1 MQRSPTS
8 TASAGHL
15 PRGLLARGRLATA
28 TLCALALATA
38 ALGCS
43 DPPIGADGV
52 AADANDA
59 SADGDGFLVW
69 VDIKGGGLDGVDED
83 VLDTDV
89 GDAAEDA
96 DASADVD
103 AKEAFEWPDED
114 TDIGPPPDV
123 SKPDVSYGPLHV
135 VSTDP
140 PIDGTTAGTLAAF
153 TVTFDQPLEAITAGP
168 YTVKVKAAGGGE
180 VSGTI
185 TVTGAKMAFAADAK
199 VLPNRRIEVQ
209 ISTLVT
215 GPQGQTLEQPYDF
228 HFHTPGYPDTEAYA
242 ELAARFAPTFDVVL
256 SDGTDA
262 AWDVPRWPGDF
273 VDPANPGGPA
283 GFWQLDE
290 ASTLAAAGKTL
301 ARVGW
306 AAIETKSHVFLHY
319 LAYWPKRVSEA
330 GNPAFQNDTALVTV
344 VVARLPS
351 PHPVGL
357 RTYFKRKDDERMWLW
372 LTSDAGLLPKGASPG
387 NHGVR
392 GVFAADTLFPEASDA
407 LGCGGE
413 PSCKPRRAGI
423 WLRGGMHQACLLLD
437 KGETGGAKACFWDDD
452 VARVRLVP
460 SQSADE
466 VPFSGAKKGEA
477 PKSYGYTL
485 EPLETTFWPRR
496 QAVTIY
502 DSPLT
507 FSYKPPPGRPAG
519 TAGAVGS
526 KFLGGGSSDFGRPP
540 WAARWKPASNET
552 FYDLPRGTVFFDP
565 SFAIFKRMGGEAANL
580 PPFDDKAGTG
590 LSNELC
596 FDAYLDIDQRD
607 AAGCKP

>member
-1 MQRSPTS
+1 MQRSPN
-8 TASAGHL
+8 
-15 PRGLLARGRLATA
+15 ATA
-28 TLCALALATA
+28 RPRAAAAWALGVML

-43 DPPIGADGV
+43 EQRVATNPYFPD
-52 AADANDA
+52 AADAA
-59 SADGDGFLVW
+59 TDGDGFLVW
-69 VDIKGGGLDGVDED
+69 VDIKGGGLDGVGDE
-83 VLDTDV
+83 VQDTAAP
-89 GDAAEDA
+89 DATDATEDA
-96 DASADVD
+96 DAADID

-114 TDIGPPPDV
+114 TDIGPAPDV
-123 SKPDVSYGPLHV
+123 SKPDVNYGPLHV
-135 VSTDP
+135 VSTEP
-140 PIDGTTAGTLAAF
+140 PTDGTTTGTLATF

-168 YTVKVKAAGGGE
+168 FTVKVKDAGGGE
-180 VSGTI
+180 VNGTI
-185 TVTGAKMAFAADAK
+185 TVTGEKMAFAADAK
-199 VLPNRRIEVQ
+199 VLPNRRIEVE

-215 GPQGQTLEQPYDF
+215 GPQGQTLEQPYSF

-242 ELAARFAPTFDVVL
+242 ALAARFAPTFDVVL
-256 SDGTDA
+256 SEGTDA

-273 VDPANPGGPA
+273 VDPANLGGPA
-283 GFWQLDE
+283 GFWQLGE
-290 ASTLAAAGKTL
+290 ASTLATAGKTL

-306 AAIETKSHVFLHY
+306 AAVETKSHVFLHY
-319 LAYWPKRVSEA
+319 LAYWPKRVAES

-392 GVFAADTLFPEASDA
+392 GVFAADTLFPEATDA
-407 LGCGGE
+407 LGCAGE
-413 PSCKPRRAGI
+413 PSCKPRRAGV
-423 WLRGGMHQACLLLD
+423 WLRGGLHQACLLLD
-437 KGETGGAKACFWDDD
+437 KGETGGAKACFWDDE

-460 SQSADE
+460 STTADE
-466 VPFSGAKKGEA
+466 VPFSSAKKGEA

-496 QAVTIY
+496 QATTIY
-502 DSPLT
+502 DAPLT
-507 FSYKPPPGRPAG
+507 FSYKPPAGRPAG

-565 SFAIFKRMGGEAANL
+565 SFAIFKRMGGESANL
-580 PPFDDKAGTG
+580 PPFDDKTGTG

-596 FDAYLDIDQRD
+596 FDPYLDIDQRD